1 MTRKAG
7 PLQTGALQPFLD
19 FAREAL
25 ASHKRMLITHS
36 EIFPGTFASTTETT
50 DFLIGELQVE
60 AETGA
65 LLGTARDAGTQQ
77 RPLGQS
83 ANSRIR
89 RQHCAGPSR
98 SFSGDDVVA
107 EAATMKLLEPYL
119 RIPEPYNLSHTSC
132 FFHSRS
138 ASW

>member
-7 PLQTGALQPFLD
+7 PLQTGVLQPFLD

-60 AETGA
+60 AETGGP
-65 LLGTARDAGTQQ
+65 LGTARDAGT
-77 RPLGQS
+77 
-83 ANSRIR
+83 
-89 RQHCAGPSR
+89 H
-98 SFSGDDVVA
+98 
-107 EAATMKLLEPYL
+107 
-119 RIPEPYNLSHTSC
+119 
-132 FFHSRS
+132 
-138 ASW
+138 